1 MNSTNETFYSLDYWF
16 TFYGYPYIA
25 DLIVAYAITP
35 IWFLSLILSIFS
47 LFILRKAPFFAS
59 NFFSYMRL
67 YVANCLIL
75 SLLGLATILGATHRF
90 FSITNTYEAVFLTNY
105 VLWFIGNCLILFSS
119 SIEICLIVEKMLYLM
134 SARFK
139 RIKVIKFNLFFF
151 VLFVACILVNV
162 PLLFILEPA
171 FADVQLDKSTLFR
184 VWYIGM
190 NTFSSTLTG
199 QIFYYLAYIF
209 RDILPMIF
217 KLILNSLSIYL
228 VRRYVRNKQRIRS
241 STITTL
247 SSELVSFDRKQTYV
261 ALVMNTFSLLEHMLY
276 IASYIFYY
284 INNYDLS
291 TFLIVIAFLF
301 ISVKHFCIFFIL
313 LFFNSLFRN
322 EVKNCFRYAPI
333 N

>member
-139 RIKVIKFNLFFF
+139 RIKVIKFNLFF
-151 VLFVACILVNV
+151 LFYSQLAYWLMCRCYLYQSQRLQTFNWIKVHYLEYGILV
-162 PLLFILEPA
+162 
-171 FADVQLDKSTLFR
+171 
-184 VWYIGM
+184 
-190 NTFSSTLTG
+190 
-199 QIFYYLAYIF
+199 
-209 RDILPMIF
+209 
-217 KLILNSLSIYL
+217 
-228 VRRYVRNKQRIRS
+228 
-241 STITTL
+241 
-247 SSELVSFDRKQTYV
+247 
-261 ALVMNTFSLLEHMLY
+261 
-276 IASYIFYY
+276 
-284 INNYDLS
+284 
-291 TFLIVIAFLF
+291 
-301 ISVKHFCIFFIL
+301 
-313 LFFNSLFRN
+313 
-322 EVKNCFRYAPI
+322 
-333 N
+333 